1 MRRSRSRLVW
11 LAVVIVSIAAF
22 LWFSDQVMTWL
33 RVTIHGR

>member
-11 LAVVIVSIAAF
+11 LVVILALIGGFV
-22 LWFSDQVMTWL
+22 WFSEPAMTWL